1 MVNFSIISLV
11 SLVLVYQNILLLN
24 EETLILVCFIIFC
37 WAAFN
42 KLSESTFE
50 DLIQRSKKI
59 EDSLDGSLNEV
70 LKELNSS
77 IENQNKFKNLSSNFE
92 SLANHL
98 FKLSS
103 AITNQLPIY
112 LSNRSETVYTKK
124 FIFIQRLEKQTIKL
138 LALLLIEK
146 LNKIVLVQKF
156 CTYELKVSNFLCF
169 QSINFL
175 KYINNV

>member
-1 MVNFSIISLV
+1 MINFGIISLI
-11 SLVLVYQNILLLN
+11 SLILIYQNILLLN

-42 KLSESTFE
+42 KLSESSYE
-50 DLIQRSKKI
+50 DLTQRSKKV
-59 EDSLDGSLNEV
+59 ENSLDNSLNEV

-77 IENQNKFKNLSSNFE
+77 IRNQNKFLNLSSSFE

-103 AITNQLPIY
+103 AITNQLPVY
-112 LSNRSETVYTKK
+112 LSNKSETVYTRK
-124 FIFIQRLEKQTIKL
+124 FIFIQRLEKQTVKL

-146 LNKIVLVQKF
+146 LNKIVLIQKF